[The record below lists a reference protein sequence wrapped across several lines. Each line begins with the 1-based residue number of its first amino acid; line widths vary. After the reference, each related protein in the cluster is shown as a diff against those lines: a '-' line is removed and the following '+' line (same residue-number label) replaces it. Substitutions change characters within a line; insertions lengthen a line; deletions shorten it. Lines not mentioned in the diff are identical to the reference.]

1 MKVYEITDE
10 VKELGAVLSDIFE
23 NTSQGL
29 IKNTATNTD
38 VAIIAVEDP
47 DGSGVKEILS
57 ARYYEFGKE
66 AQYRRFQSS
75 GFYFNKTLYNVS
87 AYELFTHHELYGAS
101 EEELSNIFKDYFQ
114 VTRVR
119 PSDIPKQIMSY
130 MWANYPTLEDLE
142 KAGYKKEVK
151 EAKEHQYDTAVI
163 QTKLFRNSDLK
174 YNVFKNVEFTDIV
187 TLIQVDAGDIPE
199 SQFIKDLLQCNTS
212 EKFNPYLN
220 WANYLK
226 YLQTVKEVE
235 ASLPKYQQEVQKIR
249 EFADNN
255 GIDETANI
263 TVKINGKDSLLD
275 KSLEY
280 NYPDFSI
287 EGKTVSIKLPLG
299 DFFCRLRP
307 IKDEIVVDVWYKEQL
322 FPVLKEKYSN
332 RNKRYLEKYYFRDI
346 QSITYGRKTLYSR

>member
-1 MKVYEITDE
+1 MKIYEIADE
-10 VKELGAVLSDIFE
+10 RKELGAVLSDIFE

-29 IKNTATNTD
+29 IKNTVTNTD

-66 AQYRRFQSS
+66 ASHRRFQSS

-87 AYELFTHHELYGAS
+87 SYELFTHYELYRAS
-101 EEELSNIFKDYFQ
+101 EEELSDIFKDYFQ
-114 VTRVR
+114 VARVR
-119 PSDIPKQIMSY
+119 PSEIPNQIMSY

-151 EAKEHQYDTAVI
+151 EAKEHQYDTAVVQSRII
-163 QTKLFRNSDLK
+163 QNADLN

-187 TLIQVDAGDIPE
+187 TLIQVDAGNIPE

-212 EKFNPYLN
+212 EKFNPYLK
-220 WANYLK
+220 WANYLE

-255 GIDETANI
+255 GIDEKANI
-263 TVKINGKDSLLD
+263 TVKIKGKDSLLD

-287 EGKTVSIKLPLG
+287 EGKTVSIKLSLG
-299 DFFCRLRP
+299 GFFNRMRP
-307 IKDEIVVDVWYKEQL
+307 DKDDILIEVYYREQL
-322 FPVLKEKYSN
+322 SPVLKEKYSN
-332 RNKRYLEKYYFRDI
+332 RNKRYLDKYYFSDI
-346 QSITYGRKTLYSR
+346 QSITNGRKTLYSR